1 MSDFS
6 VFHLPKKAQVNAVTR
21 ALVSQEPCKFE
32 VNATCGQLVDLAF
45 FLRLAITKEICSDK
59 QTVENVGILAD
70 TISTLIKQEFPS
82 FSDFDW
88 DDPVRYFEAVRESS
102 QEPDSE
108 LVAIFDSLFQKL
120 QRAADA
126 IDSSDAA
133 DE

>member
-6 VFHLPKKAQVNAVTR
+6 VFQLSKNAQVNAVTR

-108 LVAIFDSLFQKL
+108 LVAIFDSLFQKFR
-120 QRAADA
+120 QVVDEADLLKVQ
-126 IDSSDAA
+126 
-133 DE
+133 EE

>member
-6 VFHLPKKAQVNAVTR
+6 APYSTKTAQINAITR
-21 ALVSQEPCKFE
+21 AFVSQEPCKFE

-45 FLRLAITKEICSDK
+45 FLRLAIEKGICDDK
-59 QTVENVGILAD
+59 QTVENVATLAD
-70 TISTLIKQEFPS
+70 TIATLITQDYPS

-88 DDPVRYFEAVRESS
+88 DNPVRYFEALRESS
-102 QEPDSE
+102 KEPDPQ

-120 QRAADA
+120 QQAVDA

>member
-6 VFHLPKKAQVNAVTR
+6 VFHLSKNAQVNAVTR

-70 TISTLIKQEFPS
+70 TISTLIKQEFPC

-88 DDPVRYFEAVRESS
+88 ADPVRYFEAV
-102 QEPDSE
+102 QEFQSPDPE
-108 LVAIFDSLFQKL
+108 MVAIFDSLFQKL